1 MCVVIG
7 RRRREKKKK
16 TIPKPSPFNSR
27 TLERYPPATLP
38 LANQSQQIAVVNIS
52 DSADFD
58 RYIVTIFALA
68 KVLLNNIRGLSPEPT

>member
-7 RRRREKKKK
+7 RRRTKKK

-27 TLERYPPATLP
+27 TLERYPRATLP

-52 DSADFD
+52 DSADLD

-68 KVLLNNIRGLSPEPT
+68 KVLLNNIRDLSPELT